1 MSIEQQMIEQ
11 TKNEE
16 PQTIAE
22 QPVSTTLMTEPAL
35 TEPAIQKTAKVS
47 KDSTRKY
54 AMIGGAIVVV
64 ALTSM
69 FLFRKATK

>member
-1 MSIEQQMIEQ
+1 MIEQ

-16 PQTIAE
+16 PQAFAE

-35 TEPAIQKTAKVS
+35 TEPAIQKTTKVS
-47 KDSTRKY
+47 KDFTRKY
-54 AMIGGAIVVV
+54 AMIGGAVVVV